1 MKKEDELLRDL
12 TEMIKDTQKGALKW
26 KVTAQT
32 TEYNDESQK
41 PKVTEEGVEW
51 TVDECYV
58 SYYCKYQGEEFLMI
72 TYEMTPI
79 AMPSE
84 MLYIRGI
91 ASRQR

>member
-51 TVDECYV
+51 TDRKSVV
-58 SYYCKYQGEEFLMI
+58 
-72 TYEMTPI
+72 
-79 AMPSE
+79 
-84 MLYIRGI
+84 
-91 ASRQR
+91 